1 MKNKPI
7 EQVLRRRILLQ
18 FFLSLTLASIA
29 YIAALILAFTVLQN
43 ALVHLLLPLLGT
55 ELYYALMDTKVFWLT
70 ALYIGI
76 VLLLIYRTISRTV
89 GYITPLAESID
100 KVYGRE
106 SAPISLPSELADVET
121 KLNSIK
127 YASLR
132 GEQLAKEAEQRKND
146 LVVYLA
152 HDLKT
157 PLTSIIGYL
166 SLLEEAP
173 DMPAD
178 QRAKYTGIALDKAC
192 RLEQLINEFFEIT
205 RFNLQSVELDVGKIH
220 LSVMLYQLADEFY
233 PMLAEK
239 NLTLHTAIADD
250 LTLYGDADKL
260 ARVLDNLLRN
270 AVSYS
275 YPDTAIELAAAQE
288 DDTVCITVSNAGDP
302 IAQPQLDRLFEK
314 FFRLDAARQTR
325 SGGAGLGLAIAKQ
338 IVEMHGGSITAAS
351 DTART
356 RFTVLLPVGGPPV
369 AASCASSQNAV

>member
-1 MKNKPI
+1 M
-7 EQVLRRRILLQ
+7 
-18 FFLSLTLASIA
+18 
-29 YIAALILAFTVLQN
+29 
-43 ALVHLLLPLLGT
+43 
-55 ELYYALMDTKVFWLT
+55 
-70 ALYIGI
+70 
-76 VLLLIYRTISRTV
+76 
-89 GYITPLAESID
+89 
-100 KVYGRE
+100 
-106 SAPISLPSELADVET
+106 ET

-288 DDTVCITVSNAGDP
+288 GDTVCITVSNAGDP

-351 DTART
+351 DAART
-356 RFTVLLPVGGPPV
+356 CFTVLLPAGGPPT